1 MPPLEKQHYVQ
12 KKLLDNF
19 AVKTSNDKYKICLL
33 DILEFKA
40 EYRNTESV
48 FHAKNL
54 YDVKEDD
61 VKSLEINL
69 KVKIEDPA
77 MNIIE
82 RILKM
87 PYKIILT
94 RTELET
100 LKKYILIQIYRNYR
114 NMTGY
119 TNPKPGI
126 IEMSSY
132 NLREGED
139 KLDFW
144 KREMATILENDWND
158 VVTKIELSGV
168 KKYAQEIHTGF
179 LMFFSTDNEFVIND
193 SGVVMERIPV
203 EIPQEMQED
212 YIRIAKECAKTLGIN
227 NGDEHAKAEIE
238 RESSYMDN
246 LIFLP
251 ISSNYAIAN
260 VNFVWK
266 YYQLNLLDKLTIK
279 VPLKSAI
286 LTNHLSLPKNSYVN
300 IELMKSKF
308 DSLNNAEI
316 IECYKD
322 KNDSYEYE
330 THKLNAYETIYINNL
345 MMNEA
350 FRYLC
355 FKTPQAVIPSI
366 RSYNMLN
373 SNNFGNMKK
382 NYNGFVELLQTLK
395 PFQQEDNK

>member
-1 MPPLEKQHYVQ
+1 MPPFEKNHYVQ

-19 AVKTSNDKYKICLL
+19 AVKASNDKYKICLL
-33 DILEFKA
+33 DLLEFKA

-48 FHAKNL
+48 FYAKNL

-61 VKSLEINL
+61 IKSLEKNL
-69 KVKIEDPA
+69 NVKIEDPA
-77 MNIIE
+77 INIIE
-82 RILKM
+82 QILKM
-87 PYKIILT
+87 PYNIKLT
-94 RTELET
+94 RCELET
-100 LKKYILIQIYRNYR
+100 IKKYILIQIYRNYR

-119 TNPKPGI
+119 TNPKPGM

-144 KREMATILENDWND
+144 KREMTTILDNDWND
-158 VVTKIELSGV
+158 IVTKIELSGV
-168 KKYAQEIHTGF
+168 KEYAQEIHTGF

-193 SGVVMERIPV
+193 SGLVMERIPV

-212 YIRIAKECAKTLGIN
+212 YIRIAKEECAKTFGIN

-238 RESSYMDN
+238 MKSSYLDN

-260 VNFVWK
+260 VNLVWK
-266 YYQLNLLDKLTIK
+266 YHHLNLFDKFSMK
-279 VPLKSAI
+279 VPLISAI
-286 LTNHLSLPKNSYVN
+286 LTNHLSLPKNNYVN

-308 DSLNNAEI
+308 DSLNDAEI
-316 IECYKD
+316 IERYKD
-322 KNDSYEYE
+322 KNDTFEYE
-330 THKLNAYETIYINNL
+330 THKLNLDETIYINNL

-366 RSYNMLN
+366 RNYNMLD
-373 SNNFGNMKK
+373 SNCFGNMKI
-382 NYNGFVELLQTLK
+382 NYNGFVELLQRLK
-395 PFQQEDNK
+395 SFE